1 MSSVRSAIPETK
13 SAGGS
18 RWRRFVRG
26 LGPYQALVL
35 LLVPLSVVEPLKL
48 IAIAVAGKGHWLA
61 GTTMAVVAYAA
72 SLLVV
77 ERIFKLVKPKLLT
90 LPWFARMWSWFVLL
104 RGRMGG
110 WLTRLVP
117 WRSAALSATHHRPAV
132 KPEGQ

>member
-1 MSSVRSAIPETK
+1 
-13 SAGGS
+13 
-18 RWRRFVRG
+18 

-110 WLTRLVP
+110 WLTRLMP
-117 WRSAALSATHHRPAV
+117 WRSAALSDHRPAV